1 LSAFAAAMVRER
13 PTVSPANLPL
23 LMERGPQDDRSPA
36 FAAAV
41 KPARTRTPRQSVTA
55 LAAVMI
61 PEQEPKPAFAVAVA
75 ENRREVLM
83 GKSEKCR

>member
-1 LSAFAAAMVRER
+1 
-13 PTVSPANLPL
+13 
-23 LMERGPQDDRSPA
+23 
-36 FAAAV
+36 
-41 KPARTRTPRQSVTA
+41 
-55 LAAVMI
+55 MI